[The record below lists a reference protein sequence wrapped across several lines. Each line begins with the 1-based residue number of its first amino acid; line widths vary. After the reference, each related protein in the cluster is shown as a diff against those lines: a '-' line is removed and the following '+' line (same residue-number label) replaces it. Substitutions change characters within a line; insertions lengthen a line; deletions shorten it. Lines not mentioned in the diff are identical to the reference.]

1 MSQLSPEQLAQ
12 VETWA
17 AAGAG
22 LGEVQERLKTDFGIN
37 LTYLDARL
45 LMLDV
50 GVRLKDKPR
59 EVEKAPEPAPAP
71 PEEDVGAEGFEEE
84 DPDAGTAA
92 ETEAGVDETAVPL
105 EMTTDQIA
113 LPGTVI
119 SGKVTFSDG
128 VTGAWF
134 LDQMGRLGLSGTPQG
149 YQPPKAD
156 IPQFQRNLD
165 AFLQRAGY

>member
-12 VETWA
+12 VESWA

-59 EVEKAPEPAPAP
+59 EAEKAAEPVPAPVD
-71 PEEDVGAEGFEEE
+71 EEVPAEGLE
-84 DPDAGTAA
+84 DDDFGA
-92 ETEAGVDETAVPL
+92 ETAVEPEADADETTSAL
-105 EMTTDQIA
+105 QMSTDQIA

-128 VTGAWF
+128 VAGAWF

-156 IPQFQRNLD
+156 VPQFQKNLD